1 MKIDFTPADFNVALA
16 TSVVVYGFSGDELL
30 TLIAQ
35 KDGEP
40 FHGAHILPTAIIRPD
55 QAPENVVKSLLPHL
69 TGRDDWPLDQ
79 LNSFANPYRNP
90 SGRVVNIAYYC
101 LVRLSDDLKASLEAR
116 GYRWLPVT
124 KVPSMAYDHDEVM
137 AYARERFKR
146 RVKRRPVGFTLL
158 PREFTLNEIQ
168 RLYECA
174 LGRKFD
180 KRNFRRKV
188 LKSQLLIET
197 GNTVRSSA
205 KAKRPSRL
213 YMFDEKKYQTLTLK
227 GYDIVYF

>member
-55 QAPENVVKSLLPHL
+55 QAPENVVKSLLRDL
-69 TGRDDWPLDQ
+69 TGRDDWPLEQ

-101 LVRLSDDLKASLEAR
+101 LVRLSEL
-116 GYRWLPVT
+116 
-124 KVPSMAYDHDEVM
+124 H
-137 AYARERFKR
+137 REST
-146 RVKRRPVGFTLL
+146 VFTL
-158 PREFTLNEIQ
+158 
-168 RLYECA
+168 
-174 LGRKFD
+174 D
-180 KRNFRRKV
+180 SDFRIYRRHGNKV
-188 LKSQLLIET
+188 IPVLM
-197 GNTVRSSA
+197 
-205 KAKRPSRL
+205 P
-213 YMFDEKKYQTLTLK
+213 EK
-227 GYDIVYF
+227 

>member
-55 QAPENVVKSLLPHL
+55 QAPENVVKSLLRDL
-69 TGRDDWPLDQ
+69 TGRDDWPLEQ

-116 GYRWLPVT
+116 GCRWIPVT

-137 AYARERFKR
+137 AQAELSPQGAQKPTTHRDRKHGA
-146 RVKRRPVGFTLL
+146 VKRQGQAPVAPLH
-158 PREFTLNEIQ
+158 
-168 RLYECA
+168 
-174 LGRKFD
+174 
-180 KRNFRRKV
+180 V
-188 LKSQLLIET
+188 
-197 GNTVRSSA
+197 
-205 KAKRPSRL
+205 
-213 YMFDEKKYQTLTLK
+213 
-227 GYDIVYF
+227 